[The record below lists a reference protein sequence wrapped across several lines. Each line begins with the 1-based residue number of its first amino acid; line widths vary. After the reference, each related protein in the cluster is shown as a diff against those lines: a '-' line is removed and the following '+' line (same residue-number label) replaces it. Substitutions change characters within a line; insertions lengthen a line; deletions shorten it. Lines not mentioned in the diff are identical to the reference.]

1 MAKPEEELGEE
12 QEEWV
17 EPMRFWFSV
26 WPFAYSIYEKVMLY
40 DDAMDVEHK
49 SKRANKAL
57 QFPHIIVPGSQAPVW
72 ALAVG

>member
-1 MAKPEEELGEE
+1 MPMAKPEEEPGEE

-26 WPFAYSIYEKVMLY
+26 WPFAYGIYEKVMLH

-49 SKRANKAL
+49 SK
-57 QFPHIIVPGSQAPVW
+57 
-72 ALAVG
+72 